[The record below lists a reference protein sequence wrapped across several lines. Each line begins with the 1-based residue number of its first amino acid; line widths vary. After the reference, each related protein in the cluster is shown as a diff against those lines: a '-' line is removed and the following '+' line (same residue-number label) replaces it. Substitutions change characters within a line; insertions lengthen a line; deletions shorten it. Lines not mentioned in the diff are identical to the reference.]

1 MRVFS
6 LGSAALSQAGA
17 ASTPKA
23 PTVAVLARVRKL
35 RRFMGQPAQPEVTW
49 FSFIDAFGYSVWL
62 QELLAAWETPGA
74 AANLAQDRLHGAAR
88 RSEVWLLLRLTAASI
103 LHGNAASSLGI
114 RRGPPPLFVYCL
126 QSQTTPAPPPRP

>member
-17 ASTPKA
+17 ASAPRA

-35 RRFMGQPAQPEVTW
+35 RRFMGHPAQPEVMW
-49 FSFIDAFGYSVWL
+49 FSFIDAFGYSVWS
-62 QELLAAWETPGA
+62 QELIAAWETPGA
-74 AANLAQDRLHGAAR
+74 AANLAQDRLPGAAR
-88 RSEVWLLLRLTAASI
+88 WSEVWLLLRLTAASI

-114 RRGPPPLFVYCL
+114 RSDRPLW
-126 QSQTTPAPPPRP
+126 